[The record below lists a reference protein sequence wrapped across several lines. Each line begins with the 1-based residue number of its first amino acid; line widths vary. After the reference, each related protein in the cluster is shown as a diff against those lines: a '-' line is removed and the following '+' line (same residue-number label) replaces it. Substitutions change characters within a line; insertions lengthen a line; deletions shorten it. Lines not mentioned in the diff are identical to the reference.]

1 MEAEKILSREVTPDS
16 QKTVR
21 VLLVE
26 DDPDLIE
33 IAEGLLELAGCTV
46 GAAVYVPEE
55 ALDLLAENRNFDL
68 LFTDYRFPS
77 TIDGIGL
84 ADKVTSI
91 LPGIKVVIAT
101 GFDQQTIE
109 SQARQDYKVI
119 YKPYRLEILK
129 DLIQTLFPNSLAFE
143 AKLFRG

>member
-1 MEAEKILSREVTPDS
+1 MEAEPITFREVTSGS

-33 IAEGLLELAGCTV
+33 IAEGLLELVGCAV

-55 ALDLLAENRNFDL
+55 ALSLLESNRNFDL

-77 TIDGIGL
+77 PINGVEL
-84 ADKVTSI
+84 AEKVISI
-91 LPGIKVVIAT
+91 MPGIKVVIAT
-101 GFDQQTIE
+101 GFDQQTIQ
-109 SQARQDYKVI
+109 SQARQDYQVI
-119 YKPYRLEILK
+119 YKPYRLEVLK
-129 DLIQTLFPNSLAFE
+129 ELIQALFP
-143 AKLFRG
+143 